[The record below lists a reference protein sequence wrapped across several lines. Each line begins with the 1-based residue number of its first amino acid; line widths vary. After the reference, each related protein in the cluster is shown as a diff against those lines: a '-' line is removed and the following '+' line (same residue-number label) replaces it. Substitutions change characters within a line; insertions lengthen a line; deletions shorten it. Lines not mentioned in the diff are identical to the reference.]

1 MNIAALRELWEKTT
15 KGPWKCVRSD
25 DGHEIRMGSA
35 VRSPYEHPC
44 HESFEY
50 EHGLRP
56 SDGDQ
61 YREASA
67 NARFIAAAHNEMGKL
82 LDVVE
87 AAKVR
92 VERGHD
98 DACSHCLNPKY
109 ACDCGHELLRAAL
122 AQDGRKS

>member
-35 VRSPYEHPC
+35 VRSPYKHPC

-56 SDGDQ
+56 GDGDQ
-61 YREASA
+61 YREACA

-82 LDVVE
+82 LDAVSVLD
-87 AAKVR
+87 AVLRDIDGHGGVR
-92 VERGHD
+92 GETEDRV
-98 DACSHCLNPKY
+98 
-109 ACDCGHELLRAAL
+109 RAAL
-122 AQDGRKS
+122 AKLEG